1 MGNIPQSLPNLSF
14 NIKSDCCNGKE
25 GDSDEG
31 DMVRSKKPSWFR
43 RSFKSDEGGETI
55 QKENKELAKRSAR
68 VQFAQTD
75 EEAVPNTEISS

>member
-1 MGNIPQSLPNLSF
+1 MGNVPQSLPNLSF

-25 GDSDEG
+25 GDSDEE
-31 DMVRSKKPSWFR
+31 DMVQPKNLSWFR

-55 QKENKELAKRSAR
+55 QKANKELVKRSAS